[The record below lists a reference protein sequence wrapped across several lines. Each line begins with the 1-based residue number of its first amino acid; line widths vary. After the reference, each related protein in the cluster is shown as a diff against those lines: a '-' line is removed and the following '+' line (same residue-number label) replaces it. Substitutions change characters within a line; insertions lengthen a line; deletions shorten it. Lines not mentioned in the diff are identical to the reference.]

1 MTQVYATE
9 TATTEGSGTLA
20 GSTTTPYRI
29 IADRERGSSR
39 YAFTQSADES
49 IVYGVSFERVMAS
62 RLTTVESAEISVVA
76 GAATI
81 EGAIVSD
88 NLVMAD
94 LTIESN
100 YAKIKFDALQTDG
113 NNRIVYL
120 ELRTEIGSR
129 YACW

>member
-20 GSTTTPYRI
+20 GSTATPYRI
-29 IADRERGSSR
+29 VADRERGSTR

-49 IVYGVSFERVMAS
+49 IIYGVNFDAVMAS
-62 RLTTVESAEISVVA
+62 RLTTVESAEITVVA
-76 GAATI
+76 GLATI
-81 EGAIVSD
+81 EGAIVVD

-94 LTIESN
+94 MTIESK
-100 YAKIKFDALQTDG
+100 YAKVKVDATQTDG

-120 ELRTEIGSR
+120 ELRVPIGEQ